1 MTMLLESPA
10 DLIGQIY
17 FKTISGLSKEDA
29 LKAKLALLNA
39 FINVQKK
46 LTQPSKDKQGYG
58 YKYADLNGVI
68 KQIQDASQDQDI
80 AYIQQPVT
88 SGGDTGIH
96 NYLIN
101 SQGAIFDLGSY
112 LLNISSPNPQDYGK
126 ALTYARRYSISAIY
140 GIASEDDTDAQ
151 EFKSKPDY
159 MTPSELKG
167 MTINYDGKRK
177 DLTEVFAMAMAGDE
191 LAKQVIKEKDNS
203 VNTKIAIKSIS
214 AIYNLSKKLMSELEK
229 EKAKQDAEKQK
240 IKELVDGKKESNE
253 KDTKFDDPFAKL
265 GEN

>member
-1 MTMLLESPA
+1 MVQLIEGPA
-10 DLIGQIY
+10 DLIGQAY
-17 FKTISGLSKEDA
+17 FKAISGLSPEA
-29 LKAKLALLNA
+29 TVKAKLALLSS
-39 FINVQKK
+39 FINVQHK
-46 LTQPSKDKQGYG
+46 LLQPTKDKQGYG

-68 KQIQDASQDQDI
+68 KAIQDASTDEDI

-88 SGGDTGIH
+88 NGGKTGVH

-101 SQGAIFDLGSY
+101 SQGAIFDFGAY
-112 LLNISSPNPQDYGK
+112 LLDISSPNPQDYGK
-126 ALTYARRYSISAIY
+126 SQTYARRYSISAIY
-140 GIASEDDTDAQ
+140 GIASEDDTDAK

-159 MTPSELKG
+159 MTPKELKG

-214 AIYNLSKKLMSELEK
+214 AIYDFSKKLMDDRNK
-229 EKAKQDAEKQK
+229 EKAKQDAEDKK
-240 IKELVDGKKESNE
+240 IKEIVDGKK
-253 KDTKFDDPFAKL
+253 DPFKKL
-265 GEN
+265 GEKDA

>member
-1 MTMLLESPA
+1 MTQLIEGPA
-10 DLIGQIY
+10 DLIGQAY
-17 FKTISGLSKEDA
+17 FKAISGLSPEA
-29 LKAKLALLNA
+29 AVKAKLALLSS
-39 FINVQKK
+39 FVNVQAK
-46 LTQPSKDKQGYG
+46 LEQPSKDKDGYG

-68 KQIQDASQDQDI
+68 KQIQKASEGEDI
-80 AYIQQPVT
+80 AFLQQPVT
-88 SGGDTGIH
+88 VGGDTGVH
-96 NYLIN
+96 NYLFN
-101 SQGAIFDLGSY
+101 SKGAIFDFGTY
-112 LLNISSPNPQDYGK
+112 LLPIGAPNPQKYGT

-151 EFKSKPDY
+151 EFNSKPDY
-159 MTPSELKG
+159 MTPNELKG
-167 MTINYDGKRK
+167 VTINYDGKQT
-177 DLTEVFAMAMAGDE
+177 DLVEVFAKAMAGDE

-214 AIYNLSKKLMSELEK
+214 DIYNLSKKLMDEREK

-253 KDTKFDDPFAKL
+253 KDAKFDDPFAKL

>member
-1 MTMLLESPA
+1 MVQLLEGPA

-17 FKTISGLSKEDA
+17 FKSISGLTPEAA
-29 LKAKLALLNA
+29 LKAKLDL
-39 FINVQKK
+39 FSSFVNVQKA
-46 LTQPSKDKQGYG
+46 LQQPGKDKQGYG

-68 KQIQDASQDQDI
+68 KAIQDASEDEDI

-88 SGGDTGIH
+88 NGGKAGVH
-96 NYLIN
+96 NYLLN
-101 SQGAIFDLGSY
+101 GQGAIFDFGTYTLD
-112 LLNISSPNPQDYGK
+112 ISSPNPQDYGK
-126 ALTYARRYSISAIY
+126 ALTYARRYSISAIF
-140 GIASEDDTDAQ
+140 GIASEDDTDAK

-240 IKELVDGKKESNE
+240 IKELVDGKKESNK
-253 KDTKFDDPFAKL
+253 KDAKFDDPFAKL

>member
-1 MTMLLESPA
+1 MAMLLESPA

-39 FINVQKK
+39 FVNVQRK
-46 LTQPSKDKQGYG
+46 LIQPSKDKQGYG

-88 SGGDTGIH
+88 VGGDTGIH

-159 MTPSELKG
+159 MTPKELKG

-191 LAKQVIKEKDNS
+191 LAKQVIKGKDNS
-203 VNTKIAIKSIS
+203 VTTKIAIKSIS
-214 AIYNLSKKLMSELEK
+214 AIYDYSKGLMEDRDK
-229 EKAKQDAEKQK
+229 EKSKQEAENKK
-240 IKELVDGKKESNE
+240 IKELVDGKSSSTKETVKS
-253 KDTKFDDPFAKL
+253 DDPFMKL
-265 GEN
+265 GEK

>member
-1 MTMLLESPA
+1 MVQLIEGPA
-10 DLIGQIY
+10 DLIGQAF
-17 FKTISGLSKEDA
+17 FKTISGLSPEA
-29 LKAKLALLNA
+29 AVKAKLALLSA
-39 FINVQKK
+39 FVNVQKK
-46 LTQPSKDKQGYG
+46 IDQPSKDKQGYG

-68 KQIQDASQDQDI
+68 TKIQEASVDEDI

-88 SGGDTGIH
+88 NGGKTGVH

-101 SQGAIFDLGSY
+101 SQGAIFDFGAY
-112 LLNISSPNPQDYGK
+112 LLDISSPNPQDYGK
-126 ALTYARRYSISAIY
+126 AQTYARRYSISAIY
-140 GIASEDDTDAQ
+140 GIASEDDTDAK

-159 MTPSELKG
+159 MTPKELKG

-214 AIYNLSKKLMSELEK
+214 AIYDFSKKLMDDRNK
-229 EKAKQDAEKQK
+229 EKAKQDAEDKK
-240 IKELVDGKKESNE
+240 IKEIVDGKK
-253 KDTKFDDPFAKL
+253 DPFKKL
-265 GEN
+265 GEKDA

>member
-1 MTMLLESPA
+1 MVQLIEGPA
-10 DLIGQIY
+10 DLIGQAY
-17 FKTISGLSKEDA
+17 FKAISGLSPEA
-29 LKAKLALLNA
+29 TVKAKLALLSS
-39 FINVQKK
+39 FINVQHK
-46 LTQPSKDKQGYG
+46 LLQPTKDKQGCG

-68 KQIQDASQDQDI
+68 KAIQDASTDEDI

-88 SGGDTGIH
+88 NGGKTGVH

-101 SQGAIFDLGSY
+101 SQGAIFDFGAY
-112 LLNISSPNPQDYGK
+112 LLDISSPNPQDYGK
-126 ALTYARRYSISAIY
+126 AQTYARRYSISAIY
-140 GIASEDDTDAQ
+140 GIASEDDTDAK

-159 MTPSELKG
+159 MTPKELKG

-214 AIYNLSKKLMSELEK
+214 AIYDFSKKLMDDRNK
-229 EKAKQDAEKQK
+229 EKAKQDAEDKK
-240 IKELVDGKKESNE
+240 IKEIVDGKK
-253 KDTKFDDPFAKL
+253 DPFKKL
-265 GEN
+265 GEKDA